1 MARDKVI
8 KGMPIDLSSSPLKC
22 DACILGKQTH
32 SSVPKVREGG
42 RAENP
47 LQCVYV
53 DLCGSMP
60 VTSQSGHLYSM
71 NVIDNHSGYVWSLP
85 LKNKLDASHILQ
97 RWHCAVENQSGHKLK
112 IIVTDN
118 GELVSNSMHAWCA
131 DHGIDHQRTAPYTS
145 AQNGRAERLH
155 RTILGRAHSM

>member
-8 KGMPIDLSSSPLKC
+8 KGMPIDLSSLPLKC

-47 LQCVYV
+47 LQHVYV